1 VIDYQRI
8 FHSGV
13 RVPDLDKAM
22 SDLGPALGVIWAR
35 PREDE
40 QPVWTPTAGSTT
52 SGLRFTY
59 SVEGPQHIELL
70 EGAAGSVW
78 HAGPVPGLHH
88 VGVWVDDIV
97 AETARLIDAGWE
109 LVAAQRSPSEGFG
122 VFTYLAPPSGLIV
135 ELVDAAVEPHFAA
148 WWSAAGGDAA

>member
-1 VIDYQRI
+1 VIDYQRV

-22 SDLGPALGVIWAR
+22 ADLGPALGVAWAQ
-35 PREDE
+35 PREGE
-40 QPVWTPTAGSTT
+40 QPIWTPSTGPQTAM
-52 SGLRFTY
+52 LRFTY
-59 SVEGPQHIELL
+59 SIEGPQHVELV

-78 HAGPVPGLHH
+78 DAGSSPGLHH

-97 AETARLIDAGWE
+97 AETTRLLDAGWE
-109 LVAAQRSPSEGFG
+109 LVAAQRSPAEGFG
-122 VFTYLAPPSGLIV
+122 VFSYLAPASGLIV

-148 WWSAAGGDAA
+148 WWSAGAVAPG